1 MPIFEYGC
9 EVCGTSFELLVR
21 SDTKISCPGCGAES
35 LKKKLSLFA
44 SHVARP
50 SASLPPCHSGHSG
63 CDLGRCGS
71 GSCGAG

>member
-9 EVCGTSFELLVR
+9 ETCGTSFELLVR
-21 SDTKISCPGCGAES
+21 SDTKVSCPGCGGET

-44 SHVARP
+44 SHVAHP
-50 SASLPPCHSGHSG
+50 SGALPSCHSGEHG

-71 GSCGAG
+71 GSCGVD